1 MLMEKRKEKVALGS
15 VFASLFLT
23 LFKLVVGILTGSIG
37 IISEA
42 LHSGLD
48 FAAAF
53 ITYLS
58 VRISGK
64 PADITH
70 HYGHG
75 KVESLSALIE
85 TFLLFATSLWII
97 YEAVHRLTAPFIEVE
112 ATWYAFA
119 IMIIS
124 IIIDITRSRV
134 LLKVARE
141 TNSQAL
147 EADAL
152 HFSSD
157 IYSSAV
163 VLVGLVL
170 IRFDVKNADSFAAIG
185 VAFWVIF
192 AGYRLGK
199 RTIDVLTD
207 KAPFELTEQ
216 VKQIAAKV
224 DGVVSVDRVRI
235 RPTGPSF
242 HVEIAISIS
251 RTLSLE
257 QVSKITKAIEERISE
272 SVKGADVV
280 VHTTP
285 VALKGETIIERIQ
298 TIAFNHNVSA
308 HDIRVYTLD
317 NKKYVDLDLEVN
329 ENYNLEKA
337 HKVSSHIENAIKA
350 ELGQLTNVNIHIEP
364 TKHKEE
370 VCKEP
375 KSKKTEEIYKTVE
388 IVKNKFPEIKE
399 IHDITIHNL
408 DHKISISMHCVLNS
422 KTSLDK
428 AHKISELLK
437 DKIKNELPYVEKV
450 LVHTEPFKR

>member
-1 MLMEKRKEKVALGS
+1 MERRKEKVALSS

-23 LFKLVVGILTGSIG
+23 LSKLIVGILTGSIG

-42 LHSGLD
+42 LHSALD

-85 TFLLFATSLWII
+85 TFLLFATSIWII
-97 YEAVHRLTAPFIEVE
+97 YEALHRLAAPSVEVE

-124 IIIDITRSRV
+124 IIIDITRSRA

-163 VLVGLVL
+163 VLVGLIL
-170 IRFDVKNADSFAAIG
+170 IKFDVKNADSFAAIG
-185 VAFWVIF
+185 VALLVIF
-192 AGYRLGK
+192 AGVRLGK
-199 RTIDVLTD
+199 RTIDVLID
-207 KAPFELTEQ
+207 KAPFELTEK
-216 VKQIAAKV
+216 VKKIVAKA

-235 RPTGPSF
+235 RPTGPSY

-257 QVSKITKAIEERISE
+257 QVSKITKTIEENIFRE
-272 SVKGADVV
+272 VLDADIVI
-280 VHTTP
+280 HTNP

-298 TIAFNHNVSA
+298 TIAFNHNLSA

-337 HKVSSHIENAIKA
+337 HKVSSRIEESIKA
-350 ELGQLTNVNIHIEP
+350 ELGPLTNVNIHIEP

-370 VCKEP
+370 MCKEL
-375 KSKKTEEIYKTVE
+375 KSKKTEEINK
-388 IVKNKFPEIKE
+388 IINSAKNRFPEIKE

-408 DHKISISMHCVLNS
+408 NNKISISMHCVLSNR
-422 KTSLDK
+422 TSLEK

-437 DKIKNELPYVEKV
+437 GKIENELPNVEKV
-450 LVHTEPFKR
+450 LVHTEPFRR